1 MVCLI
6 FLLAVN
12 IFGTLHTWGHF
23 FDTLG
28 ILGAHSGTSEP
39 SGIINHR
46 GRALRGDSKT
56 KQRCQKHKL
65 LSAVFCSSS
74 LHSPRDVNRLG
85 WCFLAL
91 PAYLTQKNKCLDS
104 YCMDWDCN
112 VSSAVTPHS
121 TSIQTHAHTLTR
133 DLPKLPR
140 FFFKFLLDN
149 PRFKDRKRYCQL
161 QSSWNLI
168 EILALSPP
176 GVCYAGGGTQAHGR
190 GNRDEAG
197 GGDGLSGIDPLC
209 AHCAERQK
217 DLFQPQIHGNRLWSS
232 LIAHLISALLK
243 NDLRCKLASV
253 DGILLF
259 GHQQ

>member
-85 WCFLAL
+85 WCFQAL

-121 TSIQTHAHTLTR
+121 TSIQTHADQR
-133 DLPKLPR
+133 PPKTAM
-140 FFFKFLLDN
+140 FFKVFIG
-149 PRFKDRKRYCQL
+149 
-161 QSSWNLI
+161 QSTI
-168 EILALSPP
+168 QGPQTILPTSVELKF
-176 GVCYAGGGTQAHGR
+176 
-190 GNRDEAG
+190 NRDFG
-197 GGDGLSGIDPLC
+197 IISPWCLLRRGGDTSTRTWKPWWGWWRRW
-209 AHCAERQK
+209 A
-217 DLFQPQIHGNRLWSS
+217 
-232 LIAHLISALLK
+232 
-243 NDLRCKLASV
+243 
-253 DGILLF
+253 
-259 GHQQ
+259 